1 MSTNAATPAVTD
13 YIWRVYF
20 DNQAVEVHAPTQ
32 TQALLIGAELLN
44 RVSTSLRAVRVG
56 EW

>member
-1 MSTNAATPAVTD
+1 MSTNAATPAVTN

-32 TQALLIGAELLN
+32 IQALLIGAELLN